1 MISAIDRER
10 IDTVLHGK
18 EFRRIMRYAGEA
30 VVKYRMIT
38 DGERIL
44 LGVSGGKDSLTLLHV
59 LRQLQARAPIDFEI
73 VAVTFDPQFSG
84 FNSAVIQEYCND
96 LGVEHHVV
104 SLDMRQIL
112 LEKSAEKHPR
122 VLCSRLRRGMLYK
135 TAQENGADKIAL
147 GHNLDDVAI
156 SFLISLFRGQ
166 GLTTMGPN
174 VPGDGGLCRVIRPLI
189 AVNEGWI
196 RSVASALEYPD
207 AGRCHYE
214 QQLSEKGDR
223 AYFGKLLASL
233 EQRIPN
239 VRRHILQSLGDVKG
253 DYLLDLKFL
262 TNLF

>member
-104 SLDMRQIL
+104 SLGMRQIL
-112 LEKSAEKHPR
+112 LEKSAEKHPC
-122 VLCSRLRRGMLYK
+122 VLCSRLRR
-135 TAQENGADKIAL
+135 
-147 GHNLDDVAI
+147 
-156 SFLISLFRGQ
+156 
-166 GLTTMGPN
+166 
-174 VPGDGGLCRVIRPLI
+174 
-189 AVNEGWI
+189 
-196 RSVASALEYPD
+196 
-207 AGRCHYE
+207 
-214 QQLSEKGDR
+214 
-223 AYFGKLLASL
+223 
-233 EQRIPN
+233 
-239 VRRHILQSLGDVKG
+239 
-253 DYLLDLKFL
+253 
-262 TNLF
+262 